1 MSKMWEK
8 LNMSSWED
16 ILNRH
21 RPRATSYYNP
31 LNREPVEPVEPSH
44 VGYYRQYYS
53 PHPETHSVVFL
64 LIILNFKH
72 ALKMKSKLNGFI
84 YI

>member
-1 MSKMWEK
+1 MWEK
-8 LNMSSWED
+8 LNMSSWKD

-31 LNREPVEPVEPSH
+31 LNREWVEPSH

-53 PHPETHSVVFL
+53 PHPETHSVVFSTDYFEL
-64 LIILNFKH
+64 QARIEDEIKAKWFH
-72 ALKMKSKLNGFI
+72 S
-84 YI
+84 